1 MHLAL
6 RRRRT
11 GVHHL
16 AVRATRRMPSP
27 SLGRRMKARAGGHR
41 AVGNEWERLASA
53 GARGTPRLLPE
64 VRCTW
69 CGPLLYLVWT
79 RDVPGVPFPLV
90 LAVPGR
96 RTAVLCKPFSRSRG
110 TGLGGRGGCVLRAD
124 AIPAL
129 ARGRRAGGP
138 GPRRACRLPVLC
150 ARAGALPGER
160 AVAQATA
167 RHTQGRRGN
176 LPGTGSPA
184 TGRPVPCQSAQPA
197 CVRLPAAGGEGRRP
211 GSGAEAGSGQQNWQC
226 RERLELVTLRTVGHV
241 SLCQGGSRKCRPGIR
256 VRRPAR

>member
-11 GVHHL
+11 GIHHL

-27 SLGRRMKARAGGHR
+27 SPGRRLKARAGGHR

-53 GARGTPRLLPE
+53 GPRGIPRLLPE

-96 RTAVLCKPFSRSRG
+96 RTAVVCKPFSPSCAARVWEAG
-110 TGLGGRGGCVLRAD
+110 GGCVLRAD
-124 AIPAL
+124 AVPAL
-129 ARGRRAGGP
+129 VRGRRAGGP
-138 GPRRACRLPVLC
+138 GPQRACRLPVLC
-150 ARAGALPGER
+150 VFARERCPASAPWRGRRLDRHREDVATYRERVRWPRAGRFPVSPLSRPASACPRPEGKAAGRVPGLR
-160 AVAQATA
+160 
-167 RHTQGRRGN
+167 
-176 LPGTGSPA
+176 PGTVSR
-184 TGRPVPCQSAQPA
+184 TGRPFS
-197 CVRLPAAGGEGRRP
+197 
-211 GSGAEAGSGQQNWQC
+211 
-226 RERLELVTLRTVGHV
+226 
-241 SLCQGGSRKCRPGIR
+241 R
-256 VRRPAR
+256 VRQL

>member
-11 GVHHL
+11 GIHHL

-27 SLGRRMKARAGGHR
+27 SPGRRLKARAGGHR

-53 GARGTPRLLPE
+53 GPRGIPRLLPE

-96 RTAVLCKPFSRSRG
+96 RTAVLCKLFSRSRG
-110 TGLGGRGGCVLRAD
+110 TGLGGRGRLR
-124 AIPAL
+124 L
-129 ARGRRAGGP
+129 ARGRDSGP
-138 GPRRACRLPVLC
+138 GPGTPRWLPWSAESMSPAGAVCSRGSAARRA
-150 ARAGALPGER
+150 
-160 AVAQATA
+160 
-167 RHTQGRRGN
+167 RRGA
-176 LPGTGSPA
+176 GDGSTYTGKTWQPTGNGFAGHGPA
-184 TGRPVPCQSAQPA
+184 GSLSVRSVGLRPPARCRRGRPPA
-197 CVRLPAAGGEGRRP
+197 GFRG
-211 GSGAEAGSGQQNWQC
+211 
-226 RERLELVTLRTVGHV
+226 
-241 SLCQGGSRKCRPGIR
+241 
-256 VRRPAR
+256 